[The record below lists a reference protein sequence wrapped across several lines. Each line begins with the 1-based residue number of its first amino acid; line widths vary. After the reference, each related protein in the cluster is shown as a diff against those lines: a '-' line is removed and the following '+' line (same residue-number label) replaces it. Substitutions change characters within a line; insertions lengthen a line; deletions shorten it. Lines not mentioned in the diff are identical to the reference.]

1 MKLFVIGNGFDRGHE
16 IPCKYSNFLEYLNDN
31 REDILEAMEKF
42 YYTGEDSELW
52 SDFETSLERDI
63 NYDSLTDIIVENSP
77 NFGSDDFRAGDWY
90 DAQIYIEQECDK
102 LLEMV
107 RSGFEEWI
115 NSLEISEV
123 KKKYDL
129 DRTAL
134 YLTFNYTDVLEK
146 AYNISTTN
154 ILHIHNKVG
163 EELIFGHGKNVADFN
178 VQRALYGDENAHL
191 TYDEDGY
198 VESNAIGHEQF
209 AENAVCAFYEKMR
222 KPTDQI
228 LNNKSD
234 FFSRLTNIEEVMVI
248 GHSYNDIDLPYFIKI
263 AQSTNKETKWTLSY
277 FSEIDK
283 ISAEKI
289 MNSLGV
295 EPHLLD
301 YKHCNL
307 LEIEDTQLKLFS
319 DKNEA

>member
-1 MKLFVIGNGFDRGHE
+1 
-16 IPCKYSNFLEYLNDN
+16 
-31 REDILEAMEKF
+31 
-42 YYTGEDSELW
+42 
-52 SDFETSLERDI
+52 
-63 NYDSLTDIIVENSP
+63 
-77 NFGSDDFRAGDWY
+77 
-90 DAQIYIEQECDK
+90 
-102 LLEMV
+102 
-107 RSGFEEWI
+107 
-115 NSLEISEV
+115 
-123 KKKYDL
+123 
-129 DRTAL
+129 
-134 YLTFNYTDVLEK
+134 
-146 AYNISTTN
+146 
-154 ILHIHNKVG
+154 
-163 EELIFGHGKNVADFN
+163 
-178 VQRALYGDENAHL
+178 
-191 TYDEDGY
+191 
-198 VESNAIGHEQF
+198 
-209 AENAVCAFYEKMR
+209 MR